1 MTARR
6 SYVRSRST
14 GKSRGIS
21 PETLALSLVSCLEE
35 WPQLRPALAV
45 SLLLFAAREG
55 GRRISWSHCGSC
67 TGCLLETCR
76 LWLADNAQSP
86 S

>member
-1 MTARR
+1 MMARR
-6 SYVRSRST
+6 SYARSRST
-14 GKSRGIS
+14 ARSREIS

-45 SLLLFAAREG
+45 SLLLFAAREA

-67 TGCLLETCR
+67 TECSLAICR
-76 LWLADNAQSP
+76 LWLADNALSP